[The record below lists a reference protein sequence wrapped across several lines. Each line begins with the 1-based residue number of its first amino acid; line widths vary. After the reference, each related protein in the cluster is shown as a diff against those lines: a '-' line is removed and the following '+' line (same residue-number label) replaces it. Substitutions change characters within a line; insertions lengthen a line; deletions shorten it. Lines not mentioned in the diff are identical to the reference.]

1 MTELRF
7 VSREAMYL
15 TLESVSGER
24 FQVLI
29 DDALREA
36 IRRGNQEVMGV
47 SPRLIQQRI
56 REGASIAEL
65 ASETGESEDSISVFA
80 LPVLDELRYVLAT
93 AKAIELADENR
104 MVAFGLLAEE
114 RLGALNWSI
123 RKSAQGWL
131 ISAIGQYGTAE
142 WRYEPK
148 TRQLEPLNDTARAIQ
163 SSDSHDLIR
172 ATVPVPKR
180 PVQKAP
186 PKPPVQR
193 EAVPPI
199 SDQQESADG
208 RDDMTGSSR
217 GASVLDLVE
226 ELRSRRARDNQSET
240 AETPNPAPANP
251 SAPLAKPAAK
261 GRTSLPSWDEIV
273 LGTATSEPDSD

>member
-7 VSREAMYL
+7 VSREGMYL

-24 FQVLI
+24 FQVLV

-36 IRRGNQEVMGV
+36 IRRGNQEVTGT
-47 SPRLIQQRI
+47 SPRFIQQRI
-56 REGASIAEL
+56 REGASISEV
-65 ASETGESEDSISVFA
+65 ASETGESEDNIAVFA

-114 RLGALNWSI
+114 RLGELDWAI

-131 ISAIGQYGTAE
+131 ITATGQYGNAE

-148 TRQLEPLNDTARAIQ
+148 TRQLEPRNDVARAIQ
-163 SSDSHDLIR
+163 SADSKDLIR
-172 ATVPVPKR
+172 ATVPVPK
-180 PVQKAP
+180 PAA
-186 PKPPVQR
+186 PKPQPKPAVQR
-193 EAVPPI
+193 EAVPPVVR
-199 SDQQESADG
+199 QEEAASNDTNSPG
-208 RDDMTGSSR
+208 VGQ

-226 ELRSRRARDNQSET
+226 ELRSRRARESQ
-240 AETPNPAPANP
+240 AESAEAAPSAQPTPPAPT
-251 SAPLAKPAAK
+251 AKPAVK

>member
-7 VSREAMYL
+7 VSREGMYL

-24 FQVLI
+24 FQVLV

-36 IRRGNQEVMGV
+36 IRRGNQEVTAT

-56 REGASIAEL
+56 REGASISEL
-65 ASETGESEDSISVFA
+65 AAETGESQDNISVFA
-80 LPVLDELRYVLAT
+80 LPVLDELRYVLTT
-93 AKAIELADENR
+93 AKAIELADDNR

-114 RLGALNWSI
+114 RLGPLDWSI
-123 RKSAQGWL
+123 RKTAQGWL
-131 ISAIGQYGTAE
+131 VAATGQYGIAE

-148 TRQLEPLNDTARAIQ
+148 TRQLEPLNDIARAIQ
-163 SSDSHDLIR
+163 SADSRDLIR
-172 ATVPVPKR
+172 ATVPVPKAAAQR
-180 PVQKAP
+180 PA

-193 EAVPPI
+193 AAVPPI
-199 SDQQESADG
+199 PQAEEVSPSKSESVQ
-208 RDDMTGSSR
+208 SSE

-226 ELRSRRARDNQSET
+226 ELRNRRAREQESEI
-240 AETPNPAPANP
+240 AESQEPAQPTPSIPA
-251 SAPLAKPAAK
+251 AKPASK

-273 LGTATSEPDSD
+273 LGTSTSEPDPD